1 MVNFIIGVFYCNLKK
16 KKRKKQDLFY
26 TIVRIKRDQVCQG
39 LSTDLAPGEGVGG
52 GRGYL
57 INGRDAY
64 HVTISNPVHLL

>member
-1 MVNFIIGVFYCNLKK
+1 M
-16 KKRKKQDLFY
+16 FY
-26 TIVRIKRDQVCQG
+26 TIVRIKRDQVCQR
-39 LSTDLAPGEGVGG
+39 LSTDLASGVGSGGWEGVGD